1 MSESENSLREQIEY
15 QMAEMVHTDSF
26 QDERLFIRSPIQ
38 DLIISGGHIE
48 HIRED
53 CGFREDVDGD
63 PEQRVLNLKSKKGN
77 SSTGVLHLGTYTK
90 HFTLIVMS
98 WQYRSES

>member
-15 QMAEMVHTDSF
+15 QMAEMVHIDSF

-38 DLIISGGHIE
+38 DLIISGRHIE

-63 PEQRVLNLKSKKGN
+63 PE
-77 SSTGVLHLGTYTK
+77 
-90 HFTLIVMS
+90 
-98 WQYRSES
+98 